1 VTYLLDTN
9 ACVMYLNGRAP
20 RLRGRLDQCRPDEIV
35 VCSCVKA
42 ELFYG
47 AMKSNNPAATLQK
60 QKDFLLPYLS
70 LPFDDTATAAYAT
83 IRADLERIGTPI
95 GGNDLMIAAIAMTA
109 GLTVVTHNCREFGRV
124 AGLQVE
130 DWEAGP

>member
-1 VTYLLDTN
+1 
-9 ACVMYLNGRAP
+9 
-20 RLRGRLDQCRPDEIV
+20 
-35 VCSCVKA
+35 
-42 ELFYG
+42 
-47 AMKSNNPAATLQK
+47 MKSNHPATTLQK

-70 LPFDDTATAAYAT
+70 PPFDDAATAAYAT

-124 AGLQVE
+124 AGLQAE